1 MISLREDKMNK
12 EKKKA
17 NEKSRISPQ
26 ALHYHNTPE
35 VEEKKYPFKA
45 GEGKLGSPRQKS
57 RRIDSSLG
65 KHSLTEKQALVLQ
78 FVADHVDQ
86 VGFPPTVRQ
95 VAEYFAISGKAA
107 HDHLRAVAK
116 KNYLRLFPGSAR
128 GMELLRLPDGSSPY
142 VDRVSQVDLEDVIM
156 IPLVGSI
163 AAGQP
168 ILAEENV
175 QEHLSFPASFLPSSG
190 EMFALRIKGDSME
203 DAGIFEGD
211 IAVVKKIVS
220 PDIELQNGDIVA
232 ALIDDNAT
240 LKTYK
245 KVKKSVQLHPENN
258 RYKVIHLNEQSFSSI
273 MGKLVG
279 VYRSY
284 R

>member
-1 MISLREDKMNK
+1 MN
-12 EKKKA
+12 EKTTEQ
-17 NEKSRISPQ
+17 EKSRISPK
-26 ALHYHNTPE
+26 ALDYHISQPK
-35 VEEKKYPFKA
+35 EKEYPFKA
-45 GEGKLGSPRQKS
+45 GEGKLGKPRQKS

-65 KHSLTEKQALVLQ
+65 KYSLTEKQALVLQ
-78 FVADHVDQ
+78 FVVDHIEQ

-95 VAEYFAISGKAA
+95 VAEYFAVSGKAA
-107 HDHLRAVAK
+107 HDHLRAIAK

-128 GMELLRLPDGSSPY
+128 GMELLRLPDGSIPN
-142 VDRVSQVDLEDVIM
+142 VDRISQVDLADIIM

-175 QEHLSFPASFLPSSG
+175 EEHLSFPASFLPSSG
-190 EMFALRIKGDSME
+190 EMFALRVKGDSME

-211 IAVVKKIVS
+211 IAVIRKIVS

-240 LKTYK
+240 LKTYQ
-245 KVKKSVQLHPENN
+245 KVETAVELHPENK
-258 RYKVIHLNEQSFSSI
+258 RYKVIHLSEHNFSSI